1 MRGVQALRSLSLE
14 RFRGGVAAAAAD
26 FGKLSLNRTTVR
38 LASSDSMT
46 SPSVADEILTD
57 EKFSTKI
64 AILNRPS
71 KLNALTLYHVTRLR
85 ELYTDWE
92 KDPYVRL
99 VIIKGNGRGFCAGG
113 DVADV
118 YRLGKAGK
126 RAEGIEFFKEEYRL
140 NYLIGT
146 YKKPHVALL
155 NGVVMGGGTGIS
167 VHGTFRVATE
177 KTVFAMP
184 ETAIGLH
191 PDVGASYYLSRLP
204 GHLGEYL
211 GLTATRLDGAD
222 MVACSLATHFV
233 PSHRLEMLE
242 ERLGSLNT
250 DDPAVISSAIDEYC
264 DIVHL
269 SEKSPLHRR
278 QEIDTCFGRSSAEE
292 IVRKIEAGLESGNPW
307 YQETLDKLKKG
318 SPLSLKVTLRSVRE
332 GRRQHLFQCLQREYR
347 LSVHAVES
355 KYSNDFSEGCRAVLV
370 DKDNAP
376 KWNPP
381 TPEQVTSE
389 IVDYQFSPVGE
400 DLGGELELPVEE
412 REPKIKQSSY
422 APFCIY
428 IDALLL
434 MRYRSEAL
442 WYASLEVLN

>member
-1 MRGVQALRSLSLE
+1 MRGIQVLRSLSLQ
-14 RFRGGVAAAAAD
+14 RFRVGVAASAVDAATH
-26 FGKLSLNRTTVR
+26 SVNRITAR
-38 LASSDSMT
+38 ASSSNSMA
-46 SPSVADEILTD
+46 SSKVAEEILT
-57 EKFSTKI
+57 EERFSTKI

-71 KLNALTLYHVTRLR
+71 KLNALTFGMVTRLN
-85 ELYTDWE
+85 ELYSGWE

-126 RAEGIEFFKEEYRL
+126 RGEAIEFFRQEYHL
-140 NYLIGT
+140 NYMIGT

-177 KTVFAMP
+177 NSLFAMP

-211 GLTATRLDGAD
+211 GLTGTRLDGAD

-233 PSHRLEMLE
+233 PSHRLGMLE

-250 DDPAVISSAIDEYC
+250 DDPVVISSAIDEYC

-269 SEKSPLHRR
+269 NEKSPLHRR
-278 QEIDTCFGRSSAEE
+278 QEIDSCFGRSSAEE
-292 IVRKIEAGLESGNPW
+292 IVRKIEAGVESGNPW
-307 YQETLDKLKKG
+307 YRETLDKLKKA

-332 GRRQHLFQCLQREYR
+332 GRRQQLFQCLQRDYR
-347 LSVHAVES
+347 LSAHAVES
-355 KYSNDFSEGCRAVLV
+355 KYSSDFAEGCRAVLV

-381 TPEQVTSE
+381 TLEQVTNE
-389 IVDYQFSPVGE
+389 LVDYHFSPVGG
-400 DLGGELELPVEE
+400 DLGEELDLPVKV
-412 REPKIKQSSY
+412 REPKVKQSSY
-422 APFCIY
+422 AR
-428 IDALLL
+428 L
-434 MRYRSEAL
+434 
-442 WYASLEVLN
+442 